1 MAMFLTFGF
10 AKNTLVRKSSNKF
23 GLSLTYSYLCRKI
36 RISSIF
42 NKERQKIVIFMV
54 LNYIWIAFFLIAF
67 VIALGKL
74 VFLGDT
80 TVFPAMMDST
90 FASSKTAFEISL
102 GLTGVL
108 SLWLGIMK
116 IGEQGGVVNVFAR
129 ILSPIFTKLFPE
141 IPKGHPVTG
150 SIFMNIAANM
160 LGLDNAATPLGLKA
174 MEQLQELNVAKNEE
188 MEVNEEKRKKRN
200 VTASN
205 SMIMFLVLNTSGLT
219 LIPVSILVYRAQLG
233 AAQPTDVFI
242 PILLATFFST
252 LAGLLVTSVYQR
264 INLLNRTMLLTL
276 GGICLMVAG
285 IIWGFSQMDK
295 EQMNVVSTSIANI
308 LLMTIIVGFIVAGMW
323 KKVNVYDA
331 FIEGAKDGFTTA
343 VRIIPYLVAILVGI
357 GVFRASGAMDMLIDS
372 ISWTVNACGIN
383 SDFVGAL
390 PTALMKPLSGSGARG
405 MMVDAMTQYGAD
417 SFIGRLSCIFQ
428 GSTDTTFY
436 ILAVYFGSVGIRYT
450 RHAVACGLLADL
462 AGIIAAIAIC
472 YMFFG

>member
-1 MAMFLTFGF
+1 
-10 AKNTLVRKSSNKF
+10 
-23 GLSLTYSYLCRKI
+23 
-36 RISSIF
+36 
-42 NKERQKIVIFMV
+42 MV
-54 LNYIWIAFFLIAF
+54 LNYIWIAFFIIAF
-67 VIALGKL
+67 VIAVVKL
-74 VFLGDT
+74 LFMGDFE
-80 TVFPAMMDST
+80 VFPAMMDST

-116 IGEQGGVVNVFAR
+116 IGEKGGVVNALAR
-129 ILSPIFTKLFPE
+129 LLSPVFVRLFPE

-174 MEQLQELNVAKNEE
+174 MEQLQDLN
-188 MEVNEEKRKKRN
+188 KKKD
-200 VTASN
+200 TATN

-219 LIPVSILVYRAQLG
+219 LIPVSIMVYRAQMG
-233 AAQPTDVFI
+233 AAQPTDIFV

-252 LAGLLVTSVYQR
+252 LAGIIITSLYQR
-264 INLLNRTMLLTL
+264 INLFNRTMLLTL
-276 GGICLMVAG
+276 GGACVLVSA

-295 EQMNVVSTSIANI
+295 DQVNIVSTTVANI
-308 LLMTIIVGFIVAGMW
+308 LLMLIIIGFILSGVRH
-323 KKVNVYDA
+323 KVNVYDA
-331 FIEGAKDGFTTA
+331 FIEGAKDGFQTA

-357 GVFRASGAMDMLIDS
+357 GVFRASGAMDMLIDG
-372 ISWTVNACGIN
+372 IKWTVAAVGGDT
-383 SDFVGAL
+383 DFVGAL

-405 MMVDAMTQYGAD
+405 MMVDAMTTYGAD
-417 SFIGRLSCIFQ
+417 SFIGRLSCVFQ

-462 AGIIAAIAIC
+462 AGILSAIAVC
-472 YMFFG
+472 YMFF